1 MFHIVPQLS
10 YFFDNEYTL
19 GHPLISLIFNSL
31 FSSFSLFFKS
41 SNSFWFEVNS
51 QFWFGVKLLC
61 VSVQVT
67 QVLFELFSLLLSHHV
82 SSLLEELF
90 SVQVVTLLSFFKDKD
105 AFEGEEALC
114 QLQTIFL
121 KSFIAVEIFAL
132 LAFGSLR
139 TVLALAT
146 AFSRFLLSVSDN
158 IKEWLLSLFSAF
170 VSSFLKFVLSISFT
184 FTTLSTI
191 FSFHFE
197 STTLYFTL

>member
-82 SSLLEELF
+82 SVLSFLDESL
-90 SVQVVTLLSFFKDKD
+90 QVVTLLSSLTIKFPD
-105 AFEGEEALC
+105 GE
-114 QLQTIFL
+114 LQD
-121 KSFIAVEIFAL
+121 V
-132 LAFGSLR
+132 
-139 TVLALAT
+139 
-146 AFSRFLLSVSDN
+146 FS
-158 IKEWLLSLFSAF
+158 K
-170 VSSFLKFVLSISFT
+170 T
-184 FTTLSTI
+184 FI
-191 FSFHFE
+191 FSLTVFILQ
-197 STTLYFTL
+197 SG

>member
-1 MFHIVPQLS
+1 M
-10 YFFDNEYTL
+10 
-19 GHPLISLIFNSL
+19 
-31 FSSFSLFFKS
+31 FSSFSLFFNS
-41 SNSFWFEVNS
+41 SSSFWFV
-51 QFWFGVKLLC
+51 
-61 VSVQVT
+61 
-67 QVLFELFSLLLSHHV
+67 FSSFLIFSTFSSFLSSFFSIFFSHHV

-90 SVQVVTLLSFFKDKD
+90 SVQVVTLLSFFKDSD

>member
-1 MFHIVPQLS
+1 MFHIIPQLS
-10 YFFDNEYTL
+10 YLFNSEYTF
-19 GHPLISLIFNSL
+19 GSPLISLIFNSL
-31 FSSFSLFFKS
+31 FSSFSLFFNS
-41 SNSFWFEVNS
+41 SSSFWFV
-51 QFWFGVKLLC
+51 
-61 VSVQVT
+61 
-67 QVLFELFSLLLSHHV
+67 FSSFLIFSTFSSFLSSFLSSFFSIFFSHHV

-90 SVQVVTLLSFFKDKD
+90 SVQVVTLLSFFKDSD

>member
-1 MFHIVPQLS
+1 MFHIIEQLS
-10 YFFDNEYTL
+10 YLFNSEYTF
-19 GHPLISLIFNSL
+19 GSPLISLIFNSL
-31 FSSFSLFFKS
+31 FSSFSLFFNS
-41 SNSFWFEVNS
+41 SSSFWFV
-51 QFWFGVKLLC
+51 
-61 VSVQVT
+61 
-67 QVLFELFSLLLSHHV
+67 FSSFLIFSTFSSFLSSFFSIFFSHHV

-90 SVQVVTLLSFFKDKD
+90 SVQVVTLLSFFKDRD

-121 KSFIAVEIFAL
+121 KSFIAVEIFAI